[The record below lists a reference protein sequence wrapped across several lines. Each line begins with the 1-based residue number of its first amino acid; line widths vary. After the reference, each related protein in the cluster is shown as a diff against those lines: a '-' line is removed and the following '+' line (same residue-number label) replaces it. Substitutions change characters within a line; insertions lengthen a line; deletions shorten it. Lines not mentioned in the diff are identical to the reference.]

1 MWQKTVEQVQ
11 RAILL
16 VDWKAVSK
24 DTCEE
29 FYASE
34 FENFDE
40 IEFFFF
46 FSKRQVTCPFHGGV
60 KEDNSISYNEIIF
73 KLIRFS
79 TNKKNVLETVSQLLP
94 VSLL

>member
-46 FSKRQVTCPFHGGV
+46 LV
-60 KEDNSISYNEIIF
+60 KD
-73 KLIRFS
+73 KLL
-79 TNKKNVLETVSQLLP
+79 VLFMEG
-94 VSLL
+94 

>member
-1 MWQKTVEQVQ
+1 MNKEVVMWQKTVEQVQ

-46 FSKRQVTCPFHGGV
+46 LV
-60 KEDNSISYNEIIF
+60 KD
-73 KLIRFS
+73 KLL
-79 TNKKNVLETVSQLLP
+79 VLFMEG
-94 VSLL
+94 

>member
-29 FYASE
+29 FYVSE

-46 FSKRQVTCPFHGGV
+46 LV
-60 KEDNSISYNEIIF
+60 KD
-73 KLIRFS
+73 KLL
-79 TNKKNVLETVSQLLP
+79 VLFMEG
-94 VSLL
+94 